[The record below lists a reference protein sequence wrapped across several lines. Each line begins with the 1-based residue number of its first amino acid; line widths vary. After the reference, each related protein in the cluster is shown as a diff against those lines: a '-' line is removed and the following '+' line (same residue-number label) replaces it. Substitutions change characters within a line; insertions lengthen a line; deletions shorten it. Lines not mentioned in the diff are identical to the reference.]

1 MRFGLLSC
9 LRMTACLAGVCLL
22 ASAPTAAQD
31 PSALSAPQVA
41 SLADALRT
49 LQTQVQQLNSAL
61 QDVKNQAAQSRAE
74 SAELRRELAETR
86 QQLSAF
92 ERELDRARPAPVESI
107 AGSGGAAG
115 TGAAGNSAD
124 GSGQSSESQAAARD
138 QRLSRLEED
147 EQLLGTKVDTQ
158 YQTKVESGS
167 KYRVRLSG
175 LALINAFSNR
185 GAVNNADVPF
195 LAQARSAGDTNGT
208 FGASLRQSLI
218 GLEVFGPNVAG
229 AHASAQMQFDFFGG
243 FPNAPDGIAA
253 GIIRL
258 RTATARFDWP
268 KTSVVAGQDAPFF
281 SPLSPTSLASLGYPA
296 FAYAGNLWTWTPQIR
311 IEHRVDL
318 PGDSTLLVQGG
329 ILDPLTGEPPYDP
342 FYLLPQAGQRA
353 GQPAYAARLAW
364 TRNVL
369 GRPFTVGG
377 GGYYAGQNWGFGR
390 IVDAWAGTADW
401 SLPLGRWFSFTGELY
416 RGRALGG
423 LGGGE
428 GRSVLYSGA
437 LADPTTQVIGL
448 NAAGGWSQLKFTPT
462 EKLEFNGAFG
472 EDYPFTS
479 DLRRFPGAQSYFD
492 ATTERNESASVNGIY
507 HLRSNL
513 LFSLEYRRLWTS
525 DLYASRAIANQTNL
539 GVGVL
544 F

>member
-1 MRFGLLSC
+1 MAG
-9 LRMTACLAGVCLL
+9 ACLLIA
-22 ASAPTAAQD
+22 APVVAQG
-31 PSALSAPQVA
+31 PPGLSAPQVA

-49 LQTQVQQLNSAL
+49 LQTQVQQLNVAL
-61 QDVKNQAAQSRAE
+61 QDVKSEAAQSRAE

-86 QQLSAF
+86 QQLSTF
-92 ERELDRARPAPVESI
+92 KRELDRARPAQVESAVA
-107 AGSGGAAG
+107 AGAVG
-115 TGAAGNSAD
+115 TGAAGNGAD
-124 GSGQSSESQAAARD
+124 AGGQSSESQAAATD
-138 QRLSRLEED
+138 QRLSNLEE
-147 EQLLGTKVDTQ
+147 EQQLLNGKVDTQ

-175 LALINAFSNR
+175 LALINAFSDR
-185 GAVNNADVPF
+185 GAVNSADVPF

-208 FGASLRQSLI
+208 FGATLRQSLV
-218 GLEVFGPNVAG
+218 GLDVFGPDVAG
-229 AHASAQMQFDFFGG
+229 ARTSAQVQFDFFGG
-243 FPNAPDGIAA
+243 FPSSPDGIAA
-253 GIIRL
+253 GIVRL

-311 IEHRVDL
+311 LEHRMDL
-318 PGDSTLLVQGG
+318 PGDSSLLVQGG

-342 FYLLPQAGQRA
+342 FYLLPQAGQRS

-364 TRNVL
+364 TGNML

-377 GGYYAGQNWGFGR
+377 GGYYARQNWGFGR

-401 SLPLGRWFSFTGELY
+401 SLPISRWFSLTGELY

-472 EDYPFTS
+472 EDYPFAS
-479 DLRRFPGAQSYFD
+479 DLRRFPAAQSYFD
-492 ATTERNESASVNGIY
+492 ATTGRNESALVNGIY

-525 DLYASRAIANQTNL
+525 DLYAPRVTANQTNL